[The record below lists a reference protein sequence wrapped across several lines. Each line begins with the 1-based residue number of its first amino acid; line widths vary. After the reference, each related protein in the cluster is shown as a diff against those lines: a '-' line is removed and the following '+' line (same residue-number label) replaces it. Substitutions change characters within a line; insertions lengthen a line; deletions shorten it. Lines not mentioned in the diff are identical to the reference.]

1 MTIKKIMSA
10 TKNEFFRSLE
20 HFAPDR
26 DFDKS
31 QTSFLFPAGEGQAEV
46 SYYQLPDRKVTA
58 LLSLPQMEVS
68 IEFDGVSGLVQE
80 EFMEAFDLAFRRG
93 GG

>member
-1 MTIKKIMSA
+1 MSA
-10 TKNEFFRSLE
+10 TKGEFFRSLE
-20 HFAPDR
+20 HFAPGH
-26 DFDKS
+26 DFDES
-31 QTSFLFPAGEGQAEV
+31 QTSFSFPAGEGQAEV
-46 SYYQLPDRKVTA
+46 SYQQLPDRKMTA

-68 IEFDGVSGLVQE
+68 IAFDGVSDLPQE